1 MHLRE
6 LLPALKGHFFSLCIL
21 MAEGQWPLSC
31 ACDGALWKWTSV
43 CPFQSYCTSHYSFF
57 FFVCSFLKEIVPIQL
72 TSLSFR
78 SHTVGK
84 IVPHKQSLPQP
95 LAVLHMHHIVPSSS
109 FPIVWSHFQLGL
121 FLRWLCEEPWKCSSS
136 SPMVSDRLCMV

>member
-1 MHLRE
+1 MEHCENGPLCVPFNLTVHLII
-6 LLPALKGHFFSLCIL
+6 PFFS
-21 MAEGQWPLSC
+21 
-31 ACDGALWKWTSV
+31 
-43 CPFQSYCTSHYSFF
+43 
-57 FFVCSFLKEIVPIQL
+57 FVCSFLKEIVPIQL

-109 FPIVWSHFQLGL
+109 FPIV
-121 FLRWLCEEPWKCSSS
+121 
-136 SPMVSDRLCMV
+136 